1 MCRSR
6 MAGVCRLFGPVFAL
20 WLFAAQAQ
28 AAAQLPWREDFDDR
42 QRWRDWQFAEVPR
55 HTGYRIV
62 RTEGTG
68 VLRIAADH
76 SASALLL
83 DEPFSLDAATSV
95 RLRWR
100 WKVDALPAAGDV
112 RRKSGDDYALR
123 IYVIFEQPER
133 DAGWLE
139 RWAMRRSRLP
149 GEGYLPERS
158 LVYVRVERAELRAP
172 FSSPYTDRQMMIPKL
187 YPASQ
192 RGRWA
197 EVEVSPLADYQAVFG
212 HPAPR
217 QFRLAIMGD
226 ADNSGSASLAWL
238 DWIELVVPR
247 Q

>member
-6 MAGVCRLFGPVFAL
+6 MAGVWSMFRPVFAL
-20 WLFAAQAQ
+20 WLFTAQAQ

-42 QRWRDWQFAEVPR
+42 QHWRDWQFAEVPH

-62 RTEGTG
+62 REGGAG

-100 WKVDALPAAGDV
+100 WRVDALPAAGDV

-123 IYVIFEQPER
+123 IYVIFEQPGR
-133 DAGWLE
+133 DAGWLA
-139 RWAMRRSRLP
+139 RWAMRRSRLSSD
-149 GEGYLPERS
+149 GYLPERS
-158 LVYVRVERAELRAP
+158 LVYVRVEQAELRAP
-172 FSSPYTDRQMMIPKL
+172 FPSPYTDRQMVIPKP

-192 RGRWA
+192 RGHWA

-212 HPAPR
+212 QPAPR
-217 QFRLAIMGD
+217 RFRLAIMGD

-238 DWIELVVPR
+238 DWIELK
-247 Q
+247 